1 MVVHDSKTQSP
12 QEIYQ
17 AETPEEAAMLLKAV
31 QDERQRCHKSRKN
44 FLLSYLMLILL
55 ILIGV
60 ATFTMATSYIR
71 QDEINTPQRVP
82 AISLLKPARNEPVS
96 VDIAAAPLAAVA
108 QQKSVPVAPS
118 IQVTPDDSR
127 VIRAASLKK

>member
-1 MVVHDSKTQSP
+1 LFKNGMLAAYAGNSQTPLFLVMPGPLSRFYLRGNVVVHDSKTQSP

-71 QDEINTPQRVP
+71 QDEINTP
-82 AISLLKPARNEPVS
+82 
-96 VDIAAAPLAAVA
+96 
-108 QQKSVPVAPS
+108 
-118 IQVTPDDSR
+118 
-127 VIRAASLKK
+127 